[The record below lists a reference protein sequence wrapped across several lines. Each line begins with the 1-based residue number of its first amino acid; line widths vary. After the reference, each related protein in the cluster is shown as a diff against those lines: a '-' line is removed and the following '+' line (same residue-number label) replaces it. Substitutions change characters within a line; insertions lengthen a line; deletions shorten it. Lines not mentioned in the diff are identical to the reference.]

1 MSASK
6 KKHPF
11 DFKTQYGLG
20 FDPQD
25 DEIVVDFFCGGGG
38 AGTGLEMGLG
48 RKVNVAKNHSAKAI
62 SMHTINHPGAK
73 HFTTDVFDGDPDTEC
88 GGKAVGWFHM
98 SPDCTHHSQAAGGQ
112 PRKREI
118 RNLSWIGLKWAG
130 KKKPRVISLENV
142 KQILQWG
149 RLIAKR
155 DKATGRVI
163 KLGGAIAAPG
173 EVVPVDQ
180 QFLIP
185 DPKQR
190 GRTWRRFV
198 ALLEG
203 MGYVVEW
210 KVIKACDFGA
220 PTSRER
226 LFMLA
231 RCDGQPI
238 VWPEPTHA
246 KKPAKAQ
253 KPWRTA
259 AECIDF
265 SDLGKS
271 IFGRKKDLAPAT
283 LRRVAK
289 GMKKFVIDNATP
301 FIVPIA
307 NWSGETVQSAN
318 QPLRTVNSYPRGG
331 AFSVVSPVIAP
342 ATHQGSDRIND
353 PLEPLP
359 TVTCAN
365 RGELTLI
372 SPTLVQTGYGERDGQ
387 EPRVPGLDQPLGTVV
402 AGGVKHALTSAVL
415 VGAGGPEYSG
425 KPTAADQPVG
435 SLLAQNHRGIAAAS
449 LVQLGNGDKAGAAPR
464 TADLHDPL
472 GTIMASGGKY
482 GVAAAHLVKF
492 RFDDAGKPLDEPLPT
507 ITSGGNYQRPAGAA
521 HAMGIATAFMAQMN
535 GGFNTT
541 AAKSLEDP
549 MTTVTNTGSQQQL
562 VTATLVTNT
571 TGHAPSDIEGPVPTL
586 TTGQHHMLATAHLLH
601 LRGNCDA
608 RDSADPLHT
617 VSAGGTHHGLVTAFM
632 ERQFGA
638 SVGQDL
644 DEPAPTITAGGGG
657 KSSLV
662 SFELSPEHEE
672 GALRVAAFL
681 ISYYGTENMSGCD
694 QPAPTITTKDRLGLV
709 TVMVKGTPY
718 VIVDIRL
725 RMLQP
730 AELYQAQGFPT
741 DYIITHGADGKPFT
755 KTEQVHMCG
764 NSVSPPPM
772 AALAR
777 ANDPWRTNV
786 QHQVAA

>member
-1 MSASK
+1 MSAQQK
-6 KKHPF
+6 KRPF

-20 FDPQD
+20 FNPQD

-48 RKVNVAKNHSAKAI
+48 RTVNVAKNHSPQAI
-62 SMHTINHPGAK
+62 SMHTVNHPGAR
-73 HFTTDVFDGDPDTEC
+73 HFTTDVFEGDPDTEC
-88 GGKAVGWFHM
+88 DGKAVGWFHM

-130 KKKPRVISLENV
+130 MKRPRVISLENV

-155 DKATGRVI
+155 DKATGRVV
-163 KLGGAIAAPG
+163 KLGGDIAAPG
-173 EVVPVDQ
+173 EVVPVGQ

-226 LFMLA
+226 LFMIA

-238 VWPEPTHA
+238 VWPEATHA
-246 KKPAKAQ
+246 KNPAKGQQ
-253 KPWRTA
+253 KWKTA
-259 AECIDF
+259 ADCIDF
-265 SDLGKS
+265 TDLGKS

-289 GMKKFVIDNATP
+289 GMKKFVIDSASP

-307 NWSGETVQSAN
+307 NWSGEAVQSAVE
-318 QPLRTVNSYPRGG
+318 PLRTITSYPKGG
-331 AFSVVSPVIAP
+331 AFSAVSPVIAP

-353 PLEPLP
+353 LLDPLP

-372 SPTLVQTGYGERDGQ
+372 SPVM
-387 EPRVPGLDQPLGTVV
+387 
-402 AGGVKHALTSAVL
+402 
-415 VGAGGPEYSG
+415 VGAGGPVYAGHPVS
-425 KPTAADQPVG
+425 ADQPMGTLMTRSHRTVASACIVQAGHGEGSGATKRRSHGVNDICGPVG
-435 SLLAQNHRGIAAAS
+435 T
-449 LVQLGNGDKAGAAPR
+449 V
-464 TADLHDPL
+464 T
-472 GTIMASGGKY
+472 ASGG
-482 GVAAAHLVKF
+482 GQS
-492 RFDDAGKPLDEPLPT
+492 
-507 ITSGGNYQRPAGAA
+507 IS
-521 HAMGIATAFMAQMN
+521 TAVMIQAN
-535 GGFNTT
+535 GGFNTVH
-541 AAKSLEDP
+541 AKDIRDP

-562 VTATLVTNT
+562 
-571 TGHAPSDIEGPVPTL
+571 
-586 TTGQHHMLATAHLLH
+586 ATANLVHF
-601 LRGNCDA
+601 RGNCDA
-608 RDSADPLHT
+608 RDLDDPLHT
-617 VSAGGTHHGLVTAFM
+617 ISAGGQHHGLISAFM
-632 ERQFGA
+632 ERAFGG
-638 SVGQDL
+638 SVGQGLED
-644 DEPAPTITAGGGG
+644 PAPTITAGGGG

-662 SFELSPEHEE
+662 SLTLSPEHEA

-681 ISYYGTENMSGCD
+681 ISYYGTENISACD
-694 QPAPTITTKDRLGLV
+694 SPAPTITTKDRLAMV

-718 VIVDIRL
+718 VIVDICL
-725 RMLQP
+725 RMLKP
-730 AELYQAQGFPT
+730 AELYKAQGFPA
-741 DYIITHGADGKPFT
+741 DYIISHGADGKPFT
-755 KTEQVHMCG
+755 KTQQVHMCG

-777 ANDPWRTNV
+777 ANDPWRTE
-786 QHQVAA
+786 QRQARAA

>member
-1 MSASK
+1 MSARQK
-6 KKHPF
+6 KYPL

-20 FDPQD
+20 FNPQD

-48 RKVNVAKNHSAKAI
+48 RAVNVAKNHSPQAI
-62 SMHTINHPGAK
+62 SMHTVNHPGAK

-118 RNLSWIGLKWAG
+118 RNLSWIGLKWGG
-130 KKKPRVISLENV
+130 KKRPRVISLENV

-155 DKATGRVI
+155 DKATGRVV
-163 KLGGAIAAPG
+163 KLNGTIAAPG
-173 EVVPVDQ
+173 EVVPVGQ

-226 LFMLA
+226 LFMIA

-246 KKPAKAQ
+246 KNPAKGQQ
-253 KPWRTA
+253 KWKTA
-259 AECIDF
+259 ADCIDF

-289 GMKKFVIDNATP
+289 GMKKFVIDSASP

-307 NWSGETVQSAN
+307 NWSGEAVQSADE
-318 QPLRTVNSYPRGG
+318 PLRTVTSYPKGG
-331 AFSVVSPVIAP
+331 AFSVVSPIIAP

-372 SPTLVQTGYGERDGQ
+372 SPTLIQSGYGERPGQ

-402 AGGVKHALTSAVL
+402 AGGVKHALASACIVQAGHGEGS
-415 VGAGGPEYSG
+415 GANKRRSHGVNDICGP
-425 KPTAADQPVG
+425 
-435 SLLAQNHRGIAAAS
+435 I
-449 LVQLGNGDKAGAAPR
+449 
-464 TADLHDPL
+464 
-472 GTIMASGGKY
+472 GTVTASGG
-482 GVAAAHLVKF
+482 GQSVSAAVMIQA
-492 RFDDAGKPLDEPLPT
+492 
-507 ITSGGNYQRPAGAA
+507 
-521 HAMGIATAFMAQMN
+521 N

-541 AAKSLEDP
+541 HAKGMHEP

-562 VTATLVTNT
+562 AVANLV
-571 TGHAPSDIEGPVPTL
+571 
-586 TTGQHHMLATAHLLH
+586 H

-608 RDSADPLHT
+608 RDVNDPLHT
-617 VSAGGTHHGLVTAFM
+617 VSAGGQHHGLVSAFM
-632 ERQFGA
+632 ERAFGG
-638 SVGQDL
+638 SIGQGL
-644 DEPAPTITAGGGG
+644 EEPAPTITAGGGG

-662 SFELSPEHEE
+662 SLTLSPEHEA

-681 ISYYGTENMSGCD
+681 ISYYGTENISACD
-694 QPAPTITTKDRLGLV
+694 SPAPTITTKDRLAMV
-709 TVMVKGTPY
+709 TVMVKGTPF
-718 VIVDIRL
+718 VMVDICL
-725 RMLQP
+725 RMLKP
-730 AELYQAQGFPT
+730 SELYKAQGFPA
-741 DYIITHGADGKPFT
+741 DYIISHGADGKPFT
-755 KTEQVHMCG
+755 KTQQVHMCG

-777 ANDPWRTNV
+777 ANDPWRAE
-786 QHQVAA
+786 QRQAHAA

>member
-1 MSASK
+1 MSAHQK
-6 KKHPF
+6 NHPF

-20 FDPQD
+20 FNPQD

-48 RKVNVAKNHSAKAI
+48 RTVSVAKNHSPAAI
-62 SMHTINHPGAK
+62 SMHTVNHPGAK

-88 GGKAVGWFHM
+88 DGKAVGWFHM

-149 RLIAKR
+149 PLVAKR
-155 DKATGRVI
+155 CKSTGRVV
-163 KLGGAIAAPG
+163 KLGGGIAAPG

-180 QFLIP
+180 QFLVP
-185 DPKQR
+185 DTDRR
-190 GRTWRRFV
+190 GQTWAVFV
-198 ALLEG
+198 AELERL
-203 MGYVVEW
+203 GYVVEW
-210 KVIKACDFGA
+210 RVIRACDFGA

-226 LFMLA
+226 LFMIA
-231 RCDGQPI
+231 RCDGEPI

-246 KKPAKAQ
+246 KRPAKGQ
-253 KPWRTA
+253 KPWKTA

-265 SDLGKS
+265 TDLGKS

-289 GMKKFVIDNATP
+289 GMKKFVIDNPAP

-318 QPLRTVNSYPRGG
+318 EPLRTVTSYPKGG

-342 ATHQGSDRIND
+342 ATHHGSDRIND

-372 SPTLVQTGYGERDGQ
+372 SPTLIQSGYGEREGQ
-387 EPRVPGLDQPLGTVV
+387 QPRVPGIDQPLGTIV
-402 AGGVKHALTSAVL
+402 AGGVKHALTSSIL
-415 VGAGGPEYSG
+415 VGAGGPVYAG
-425 KPTAADQPVG
+425 KPVAADQPVG
-435 SLLAQNHRGIAAAS
+435 ALMTRNHRA
-449 LVQLGNGDKAGAAPR
+449 V
-464 TADLHDPL
+464 
-472 GTIMASGGKY
+472 
-482 GVAAAHLVKF
+482 
-492 RFDDAGKPLDEPLPT
+492 
-507 ITSGGNYQRPAGAA
+507 
-521 HAMGIATAFMAQMN
+521 ATAFMAQMN

-541 AAKSLEDP
+541 HAKGADEP
-549 MTTVTNTGSQQQL
+549 MTTITNTGSQQQL
-562 VTATLVTNT
+562 VTATLITNT
-571 TGHAPSDIEGPVPTL
+571 TGHGPTSLESPVPTL
-586 TTGQHHMLATAHLLH
+586 TTGQHHALVAANLVH

-608 RDSADPLHT
+608 RDVNDPLYT
-617 VSAGGTHHGLVTAFM
+617 ISAGGQHHGLVTAFM

-638 SVGQDL
+638 SVGQQL
-644 DEPAPTITAGGGG
+644 DEPAPTVTAGGGG
-657 KSSLV
+657 KSSVV
-662 SFELSPEHEE
+662 SLRLSPEHEE

-681 ISYYGTENMSGCD
+681 ISYYGTENVSGAGE
-694 QPAPTITTKDRLGLV
+694 PAPTITTKDRLALV

-718 VIVDIRL
+718 VIVDICL
-725 RMLQP
+725 RMLKP
-730 AELYQAQGFPT
+730 SELYKAQGFPA
-741 DYIITHGADGKPFT
+741 DYVITHGADGKPFT
-755 KTEQVHMCG
+755 KTQQVHMCG

-777 ANDPWRTNV
+777 ANDPWRMQAV
-786 QHQVAA
+786 SSAAA

>member
-1 MSASK
+1 MTSF

-20 FDPQD
+20 FNPQD

-38 AGTGLEMGLG
+38 AGTGLEIGLG
-48 RKVNVAKNHSAKAI
+48 RAVNVAKNHSPQAI
-62 SMHTINHPGAK
+62 SMHTMNHPGAQ
-73 HFTTDVFDGDPDTEC
+73 HFTTDVFEGDPDTEC

-118 RNLSWIGLKWAG
+118 RNLSWIGLKWGG
-130 KKKPRVISLENV
+130 KKRPRVISLENV

-155 DKATGRVI
+155 DKATGRVV
-163 KLGGAIAAPG
+163 KLSGEIAAPG
-173 EVVPVDQ
+173 EVVPVGQ

-226 LFMLA
+226 LFMIA

-246 KKPAKAQ
+246 KNPVKGQQ
-253 KPWRTA
+253 KWKTA
-259 AECIDF
+259 ADCIDF

-289 GMKKFVIDNATP
+289 GMKKFVIDSEAP

-307 NWSGETVQSAN
+307 NWSGETVQSAGE
-318 QPLRTVNSYPRGG
+318 PLRTITSYPKGG
-331 AFSVVSPVIAP
+331 AFSVVSPIIAP

-372 SPTLVQTGYGERDGQ
+372 SPTLIQSGYGERPGQ

-402 AGGVKHALTSAVL
+402 AGGVKHALASACIVQAGHGEGS
-415 VGAGGPEYSG
+415 GANKRRSHGVNDICGP
-425 KPTAADQPVG
+425 
-435 SLLAQNHRGIAAAS
+435 I
-449 LVQLGNGDKAGAAPR
+449 
-464 TADLHDPL
+464 
-472 GTIMASGGKY
+472 GTVTASGG
-482 GVAAAHLVKF
+482 GQS
-492 RFDDAGKPLDEPLPT
+492 
-507 ITSGGNYQRPAGAA
+507 IS
-521 HAMGIATAFMAQMN
+521 TAVMIQAN

-541 AAKSLEDP
+541 HAKDMREP

-562 VTATLVTNT
+562 AVANL
-571 TGHAPSDIEGPVPTL
+571 I
-586 TTGQHHMLATAHLLH
+586 H

-608 RDSADPLHT
+608 RDLNDPLHT
-617 VSAGGTHHGLVTAFM
+617 VSAGGQHHGLASAFM
-632 ERQFGA
+632 ERAFGG
-638 SVGQDL
+638 SVGQGL
-644 DEPAPTITAGGGG
+644 EEPAPTITAGGGG

-662 SFELSPEHEE
+662 SLTLSPEHEAC
-672 GALRVAAFL
+672 ALRVAAFL
-681 ISYYGTENMSGCD
+681 ISYYGTENISACD
-694 QPAPTITTKDRLGLV
+694 SPAPTITTKDRLAMV

-718 VIVDIRL
+718 VIVDICL
-725 RMLQP
+725 RMLKP
-730 AELYQAQGFPT
+730 SELYKAQGFPA
-741 DYIITHGADGKPFT
+741 DYIITHGADGTPFT
-755 KTEQVHMCG
+755 KTQQVHMCG

-777 ANDPWRTNV
+777 ANDPWQITMQQRE
-786 QHQVAA
+786 AA

>member
-1 MSASK
+1 MTTSDVSRKHMAFPTLNHATWRGSSMTAQK
-6 KKHPF
+6 KNHPF

-48 RKVNVAKNHSAKAI
+48 RKVNVAKNHSATAI
-62 SMHTINHPGAK
+62 GMHTINHPGAR
-73 HFTTDVFDGDPDTEC
+73 HFTTDVFEGDPDTEC
-88 GGKAVGWFHM
+88 GGKPVGWFHM
-98 SPDCTHHSQAAGGQ
+98 SPECTHHSQAAGGQ

-130 KKKPRVISLENV
+130 KKRPRVISLENV

-155 DKATGRVI
+155 DKATGRVV

-173 EVVPVDQ
+173 EVVPVGE

-198 ALLEG
+198 ALLEA

-210 KVIKACDFGA
+210 KVIRACDFGA

-238 VWPEPTHA
+238 IWPEATHA
-246 KKPAKAQ
+246 KKPAKGQ

-271 IFGRKKDLAPAT
+271 IFDRKKDLAPAT

-289 GMKKFVIDNATP
+289 GMKKFVIDNPTP

-318 QPLRTVNSYPRGG
+318 EPLRTVTSYPKGG
-331 AFSVVSPVIAP
+331 AFSVVSPIIAP
-342 ATHQGSDRIND
+342 ATHQGSDRVND

-372 SPTLVQTGYGERDGQ
+372 SPTLIQTGYGEREGQ
-387 EPRVPGLDQPLGTVV
+387 QPRVPGIDQPLGTVV
-402 AGGVKHALTSAVL
+402 AGGVKHAL
-415 VGAGGPEYSG
+415 
-425 KPTAADQPVG
+425 
-435 SLLAQNHRGIAAAS
+435 
-449 LVQLGNGDKAGAAPR
+449 
-464 TADLHDPL
+464 
-472 GTIMASGGKY
+472 
-482 GVAAAHLVKF
+482 AAAHLVKF
-492 RFDDAGKPLDEPLPT
+492 RFDDAGKALGEPLPT

-521 HAMGIATAFMAQMN
+521 HAMGISTVFMAQMN
-535 GGFNTT
+535 GGFNATH
-541 AAKSLEDP
+541 AKGADEP

-562 VTATLVTNT
+562 VAANLV
-571 TGHAPSDIEGPVPTL
+571 
-586 TTGQHHMLATAHLLH
+586 H
-601 LRGNCDA
+601 LRGNCDG
-608 RDSADPLHT
+608 RDVDDPLHT
-617 VSAGGTHHGLVTAFM
+617 ISAGGTHHGLVSAFM

-638 SVGQDL
+638 SVGQGL
-644 DEPAPTITAGGGG
+644 EEPAPTVTAGGGG
-657 KSSLV
+657 KSSVV
-662 SFELSPEHEE
+662 SLCLSPEHEE

-694 QPAPTITTKDRLGLV
+694 KPVPTITTKDRLGLV

-730 AELYQAQGFPT
+730 AELYRAQGFPP

-755 KTEQVHMCG
+755 KTQQVHMCG

-772 AALAR
+772 AALAH
-777 ANDPWRTNV
+777 ANDPWRAA
-786 QHQVAA
+786 QRQPVAA

>member
-1 MSASK
+1 MSAQQ

-20 FDPQD
+20 FNPQD

-38 AGTGLEMGLG
+38 AGTGLEIGLG
-48 RKVNVAKNHSAKAI
+48 RAVNVAKNHSPQAI
-62 SMHTINHPGAK
+62 SMHTVNHPGAQ
-73 HFTTDVFDGDPDTEC
+73 HFTTDVFEGDPDTEC

-130 KKKPRVISLENV
+130 MKRPRVISLENV

-155 DKATGRVI
+155 DKATGRVV
-163 KLGGAIAAPG
+163 KLSGDVAAPG
-173 EVVPVDQ
+173 EVVPVGQ

-226 LFMLA
+226 LFMIA
-231 RCDGQPI
+231 RCDDQPI
-238 VWPEPTHA
+238 VWPEATHA
-246 KKPAKAQ
+246 KNPNKGQQ
-253 KPWRTA
+253 KWKTA
-259 AECIDF
+259 ADCIDF

-289 GMKKFVIDNATP
+289 GMKKFVIDSAAP

-307 NWSGETVQSAN
+307 NWSGETVQSADE
-318 QPLRTVNSYPRGG
+318 PLRTITSYPKGG
-331 AFSVVSPVIAP
+331 AFSVVSPIIAP

-372 SPTLVQTGYGERDGQ
+372 SPLM
-387 EPRVPGLDQPLGTVV
+387 
-402 AGGVKHALTSAVL
+402 

-425 KPTAADQPVG
+425 KPVSVDQPTG
-435 SLLAQNHRGIAAAS
+435 TLMTQNHRALAS
-449 LVQLGNGDKAGAAPR
+449 ACIVQAGHGEGSGANKRRSHGVNDICGPV
-464 TADLHDPL
+464 
-472 GTIMASGGKY
+472 GTITASGG
-482 GVAAAHLVKF
+482 GQSVSAAVMIQA
-492 RFDDAGKPLDEPLPT
+492 
-507 ITSGGNYQRPAGAA
+507 
-521 HAMGIATAFMAQMN
+521 N

-541 AAKSLEDP
+541 HAKGMHEP

-562 VTATLVTNT
+562 AVANLV
-571 TGHAPSDIEGPVPTL
+571 
-586 TTGQHHMLATAHLLH
+586 H

-608 RDSADPLHT
+608 RDLNDPLRT
-617 VSAGGTHHGLVTAFM
+617 ISAGGQHHGLVSAFM
-632 ERQFGA
+632 ERAFSG
-638 SVGQDL
+638 SIGQGLED
-644 DEPAPTITAGGGG
+644 PAPTIAAGGGG

-662 SFELSPEHEE
+662 SLTLSPEHEA

-681 ISYYGTENMSGCD
+681 ISYYGTENISACD
-694 QPAPTITTKDRLGLV
+694 APAPTITTKDRLAMV

-718 VIVDIRL
+718 VIVDICL
-725 RMLQP
+725 RMLKP
-730 AELYQAQGFPT
+730 TELYKAQGFPA
-741 DYIITHGADGKPFT
+741 DYIISHGADGKPFT
-755 KTEQVHMCG
+755 KTQQVHMCG

-777 ANDPWRTNV
+777 ANDPWR
-786 QHQVAA
+786 AAERQSEAA

>member
-1 MSASK
+1 MTSLK
-6 KKHPF
+6 KPPF
-11 DFKTQYGLG
+11 DFKTQYSLG
-20 FDPQD
+20 FNPQD

-48 RKVNVAKNHSAKAI
+48 RKVNVAKNHSPKAI

-73 HFTTDVFDGDPDTEC
+73 HFTTDVFEGDPDTEC

-118 RNLSWIGLKWAG
+118 RNLSWIGLKWGG

-149 RLIAKR
+149 PLIAKR

-163 KLGGAIAAPG
+163 KLVRVLNAKGKEVIEKVVAAPG
-173 EVVPVDQ
+173 EIVPVGQ

-185 DPKQR
+185 DPKRR
-190 GRTWRRFV
+190 GTTWKRFV
-198 ALLEG
+198 QSLEG
-203 MGYVVEW
+203 MGYAVEW
-210 KVIKACDFGA
+210 RVIKACDFGA

-226 LFMLA
+226 LFMIA

-246 KKPAKAQ
+246 KKPGKGQQ
-253 KPWRTA
+253 KYRTA

-265 SDLGKS
+265 TDLGKS
-271 IFGRKKDLAPAT
+271 IFGRKDELADAT
-283 LRRVAK
+283 KRRIAK
-289 GMKKFVIDNATP
+289 GMKKFVIDNPAP

-307 NWSGETVQSAN
+307 NWSNETVQSMDE
-318 QPLRTVNSYPRGG
+318 PLRTVTSYPKGG
-331 AFSVVSPVIAP
+331 SFSVVSPVIAP

-353 PLEPLP
+353 PLGPLP

-372 SPTLVQTGYGERDGQ
+372 SPVMVTAAHGEGKPGGVQRWGDGSKSSA
-387 EPRVPGLDQPLGTVV
+387 DPLGTV
-402 AGGVKHALTSAVL
+402 T
-415 VGAGGPEYSG
+415 
-425 KPTAADQPVG
+425 
-435 SLLAQNHRGIAAAS
+435 
-449 LVQLGNGDKAGAAPR
+449 
-464 TADLHDPL
+464 
-472 GTIMASGGKY
+472 ASGGHS
-482 GVAAAHLVKF
+482 VASAHLVKF
-492 RFDDAGKPLDEPLPT
+492 RFNDEGKALDEPLPT

-541 AAKSLEDP
+541 DAKSLGDP

-562 VTATLVTNT
+562 VTA
-571 TGHAPSDIEGPVPTL
+571 S
-586 TTGQHHMLATAHLLH
+586 LLH

-608 RDSADPLHT
+608 RAAGEPLQT
-617 VSAGGTHHGLVTAFM
+617 ISAGGTHHGLMTAFM

-644 DEPAPTITAGGGG
+644 SEPAPTITAGGGG

-681 ISYYGTENMSGCD
+681 ISYYGTENISGCD

-730 AELYQAQGFPT
+730 AELYRAQGFPP
-741 DYIITHGADGKPFT
+741 DYIITHGADGKSFT

-777 ANDPWRTNV
+777 ANDPWRRSEAFLE
-786 QHQVAA
+786 AA

>member
-1 MSASK
+1 MSAQQ

-20 FDPQD
+20 FSTQD

-48 RKVNVAKNHSAKAI
+48 RAVNVAKNHSAAAI
-62 SMHTINHPGAK
+62 SMHTVNHPGAV
-73 HFTTDVFDGDPDTEC
+73 HYTTDVFDGDPDTEC
-88 GGKAVGWFHM
+88 GGEAVGWFHM

-149 RLIAKR
+149 PLVAKR
-155 DKATGRVI
+155 CKVTSRVV
-163 KLGGAIAAPG
+163 KLGGGVAEPG
-173 EVVPVDQ
+173 EVVPVSQ
-180 QFLIP
+180 QFLVP
-185 DPKQR
+185 DPARR
-190 GRTWRRFV
+190 GQTWAVFV
-198 ALLEG
+198 AELQRL
-203 MGYVVEW
+203 GYAVEW
-210 KVIKACDFGA
+210 RVIKACDFGA

-226 LFMLA
+226 LFMIA

-246 KKPAKAQ
+246 KHPAKGQ
-253 KPWRTA
+253 KKWRTA
-259 AECIDF
+259 AECIDWTIP
-265 SDLGKS
+265 SKS
-271 IFGRKKDLAPAT
+271 IFDRAKPLAPAT
-283 LRRVAK
+283 LRRIAK
-289 GMKKFVIDNATP
+289 GMKKFVIDAADP

-307 NWSGETVQSAN
+307 NWSGESVQSAHD
-318 QPLRTVNSYPRGG
+318 PLRTVTSWPRGG
-331 AFSVVSPVIAP
+331 SFAMASPIIAP

-353 PLEPLP
+353 PHAPLP

-372 SPTLVQTGYGERDGQ
+372 SP
-387 EPRVPGLDQPLGTVV
+387 
-402 AGGVKHALTSAVL
+402 VL

-425 KPTAADQPVG
+425 KPATADQPAG
-435 SLLAQNHRGIAAAS
+435 TLMTQNHRA
-449 LVQLGNGDKAGAAPR
+449 L
-464 TADLHDPL
+464 
-472 GTIMASGGKY
+472 
-482 GVAAAHLVKF
+482 AAAHLVKF
-492 RFDDAGKPLDEPLPT
+492 RFADEGKALDEPLPT

-521 HAMGIATAFMAQMN
+521 HAMGISTVFMAQMN

-541 AAKSLEDP
+541 DAKSVEDP

-562 VTATLVTNT
+562 VTANLV
-571 TGHAPSDIEGPVPTL
+571 
-586 TTGQHHMLATAHLLH
+586 H

-608 RDSADPLHT
+608 RDAGDPLHT
-617 VSAGGTHHGLVTAFM
+617 ISAGGTHHGLVTAFM

-638 SVGQDL
+638 SVGQGV
-644 DEPAPTITAGGGG
+644 DEPAPTFTAGGGG

-662 SFELSPEHEE
+662 ELQLSPEVEA

-681 ISYYGTENMSGCD
+681 ISYYGTENMSAAD
-694 QPAPTITTKDRLGLV
+694 APAPTITTKDRLGLV
-709 TVMVKGTPY
+709 TVTIKGTPY
-718 VIVDIRL
+718 VIVDICL

-730 AELYQAQGFPT
+730 AELYKAQGFPA
-741 DYIITHGADGKPFT
+741 DYIISHGAEGKPFT
-755 KTEQVHMCG
+755 KTQQVHMCG

-777 ANDPWRTNV
+777 ANDPWRV
-786 QHQVAA
+786 VEQQAAAA

>member
-1 MSASK
+1 MSAQQ

-20 FDPQD
+20 FSTQD

-48 RKVNVAKNHSAKAI
+48 RAVNVAKNHSAAAI
-62 SMHTINHPGAK
+62 SMHTVNHPGAV
-73 HFTTDVFDGDPDTEC
+73 HYTTDVFDGDPDTEC

-149 RLIAKR
+149 PLIAKR
-155 DKATGRVI
+155 CKTTGRVV
-163 KLGGAIAAPG
+163 KLGGGVAEPG
-173 EVVPVDQ
+173 EVVPVSQ
-180 QFLIP
+180 QFLVP
-185 DPKQR
+185 DPARR
-190 GRTWRRFV
+190 GQTWAVFV
-198 ALLEG
+198 AELQRL
-203 MGYVVEW
+203 GYAVEW
-210 KVIKACDFGA
+210 RVIKACDFGA

-226 LFMLA
+226 LFMIA

-246 KKPAKAQ
+246 KHPAKGQ
-253 KPWRTA
+253 KKWRTA
-259 AECIDF
+259 AECIDWTIP
-265 SDLGKS
+265 SKS
-271 IFGRKKDLAPAT
+271 IFDRAKPLAPAT
-283 LRRVAK
+283 LRRIAK
-289 GMKKFVIDNATP
+289 GMKKFVIDAADP

-307 NWSGETVQSAN
+307 NWSGDSVQSAHE
-318 QPLRTVNSYPRGG
+318 PLRTVTSWPRGG
-331 AFSVVSPVIAP
+331 SFAMASPIIAP
-342 ATHQGSDRIND
+342 ATHQGSDRVNNPHD
-353 PLEPLP
+353 PLP

-372 SPTLVQTGYGERDGQ
+372 SP
-387 EPRVPGLDQPLGTVV
+387 
-402 AGGVKHALTSAVL
+402 VL
-415 VGAGGPEYSG
+415 VGAGGPAYAG
-425 KPTAADQPVG
+425 NPVAAD
-435 SLLAQNHRGIAAAS
+435 
-449 LVQLGNGDKAGAAPR
+449 K
-464 TADLHDPL
+464 PL
-472 GTIMASGGKY
+472 GTLMTRGHRAL
-482 GVAAAHLVKF
+482 AAAHLVKF
-492 RFDDAGKPLDEPLPT
+492 RFADEGKALGEPLPT

-521 HAMGIATAFMAQMN
+521 HAMGISTVFMAQMS

-541 AAKSLEDP
+541 DAKSVDDP

-562 VTATLVTNT
+562 VTANLV
-571 TGHAPSDIEGPVPTL
+571 
-586 TTGQHHMLATAHLLH
+586 H

-608 RDSADPLHT
+608 RDTADPLHT
-617 VSAGGTHHGLVTAFM
+617 ISAGGTHHGLVTAFM

-638 SVGQDL
+638 SVGQGVE
-644 DEPAPTITAGGGG
+644 EPAPTITAGGGG

-662 SFELSPEHEE
+662 ELQLSPEVEA

-681 ISYYGTENMSGCD
+681 ISYYGTENMSAAD
-694 QPAPTITTKDRLGLV
+694 APAPTITTKDRLGLV
-709 TVMVKGTPY
+709 TVTIKGTPY
-718 VIVDIRL
+718 VIIDICL

-730 AELYQAQGFPT
+730 AELYKAQGFPA
-741 DYIITHGADGKPFT
+741 DYIISHGADGKPFT
-755 KTEQVHMCG
+755 KTQQVHMCG

-777 ANDPWRTNV
+777 ANDPWR
-786 QHQVAA
+786 AAERQAEAA

>member
-1 MSASK
+1 MSAFQK
-6 KKHPF
+6 KNPL

-48 RKVNVAKNHSAKAI
+48 RAVNVAKNHSPQAI
-62 SMHTINHPGAK
+62 SMHTVNHPGAV
-73 HFTTDVFDGDPDTEC
+73 HYTTDVFEGDPDTEC

-118 RNLSWIGLKWAG
+118 RNLSWIGLKWGG

-149 RLIAKR
+149 RLVAKR
-155 DKATGRVI
+155 DKATGRVVTLDLVPHPT
-163 KLGGAIAAPG
+163 KKGKTTNRVAAPG
-173 EVVPVDQ
+173 EQVPVSN
-180 QFLIP
+180 QFLVP

-226 LFMLA
+226 LFMIA

-246 KKPAKAQ
+246 KSPAKGQQ
-253 KPWRTA
+253 KWKTA
-259 AECIDF
+259 ADCIDF
-265 SDLGKS
+265 TDLGKS
-271 IFGRKKDLAPAT
+271 IFGRKKDLADAT

-289 GMKKFVIDNATP
+289 GMKKFVIDNPVP

-307 NWSGETVQSAN
+307 NWSGESVQSAGE
-318 QPLRTVNSYPRGG
+318 PLRTITSYPKGG

-372 SPTLVQTGYGERDGQ
+372 SPTLIQSGYGERPGQ
-387 EPRVPGLDQPLGTVV
+387 EPRVPGVDQPLGTVV
-402 AGGVKHALTSAVL
+402 AGGVKHALASACIVQAGHGEGS
-415 VGAGGPEYSG
+415 GATKRRSHGANDICG
-425 KPTAADQPVG
+425 PVG
-435 SLLAQNHRGIAAAS
+435 T
-449 LVQLGNGDKAGAAPR
+449 V
-464 TADLHDPL
+464 T
-472 GTIMASGGKY
+472 ASGG
-482 GVAAAHLVKF
+482 GQSISAAVMIQA
-492 RFDDAGKPLDEPLPT
+492 
-507 ITSGGNYQRPAGAA
+507 
-521 HAMGIATAFMAQMN
+521 N
-535 GGFNTT
+535 GGFN
-541 AAKSLEDP
+541 AVHAKDIRDP

-562 VTATLVTNT
+562 
-571 TGHAPSDIEGPVPTL
+571 
-586 TTGQHHMLATAHLLH
+586 ATAHLVH
-601 LRGNCDA
+601 MRGNCDA
-608 RDSADPLHT
+608 RDAADPLHT
-617 VSAGGTHHGLVTAFM
+617 ISAGGQHHGLVSAFM
-632 ERQFGA
+632 ERAFGG
-638 SVGQDL
+638 SVGQGL
-644 DEPAPTITAGGGG
+644 DDPAPTITAGGGG

-662 SFELSPEHEE
+662 SLTLSPEHEA

-681 ISYYGTENMSGCD
+681 ISYYGTENVSACHA
-694 QPAPTITTKDRLGLV
+694 PAPTITTKDRLALV

-725 RMLQP
+725 RMLKP
-730 AELYQAQGFPT
+730 AELYKAQGFPAS
-741 DYIITHGADGKPFT
+741 YVITHGADGKPFT
-755 KTEQVHMCG
+755 ITQQVHMCG

-777 ANDPWRTNV
+777 ANDPWGVREHDV
-786 QHQVAA
+786 EAA